1 MKRSIRT
8 IARIDFPQ
16 TGKITADFWHGQNTR
31 AKGLVPLDGRGWIT
45 GVVPKPVA
53 IQGRKALG
61 VARRIPAQN
70 TRAKGLVPL
79 DGRGWITGVVP
90 KPVAIQGRKALG
102 VARRKL
108 EHARPTA
115 ARMPAVAWAGITIL
129 RKGLRCAGSFDI
141 FSKKP
146 ALWVSA

>member
-16 TGKITADFWHGQNTR
+16 TGKITADFWHG
-31 AKGLVPLDGRGWIT
+31 
-45 GVVPKPVA
+45 
-53 IQGRKALG
+53 
-61 VARRIPAQN
+61 QN